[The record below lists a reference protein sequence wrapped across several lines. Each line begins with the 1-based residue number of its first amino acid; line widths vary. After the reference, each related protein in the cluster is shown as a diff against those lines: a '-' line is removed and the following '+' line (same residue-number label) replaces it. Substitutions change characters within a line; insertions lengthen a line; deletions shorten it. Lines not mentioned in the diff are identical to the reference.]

1 MHATADRASRAAE
14 LLTSIP
20 EPEPSRTSSAN
31 ESPAAHSPYIS
42 EPNLDPEEALLEAQE
57 FSKYLLARTLFDTRE
72 YDRCAAVFLP
82 ESMLTSIVDSKADPI
97 LSSPRGK
104 GRARSSGVPESNTS
118 AELPRLSQRSLF
130 LALYAKVMSGEK
142 RRDEDAEMVMG
153 PHDLGSVGNKQ
164 LVVVGRYLNAWFE
177 ERTTPDGEA
186 VGSQGWLEYL

>member
-1 MHATADRASRAAE
+1 MHATADPTSRAAE

-20 EPEPSRTSSAN
+20 EPEPSRAN
-31 ESPAAHSPYIS
+31 ESPASPSPYIS
-42 EPNLDPEEALLEAQE
+42 EPNHDPEEALLETQE
-57 FSKYLLARTLFDTRE
+57 FSKYLLARSLFDTRE

-104 GRARSSGVPESNTS
+104 GRARSSGVPENKAN

>member
-1 MHATADRASRAAE
+1 MHATADQRRAAE

-20 EPEPSRTSSAN
+20 EPEPSGASSAH
-31 ESPAAHSPYIS
+31 EAPASHSPYIS
-42 EPNLDPEEALLEAQE
+42 APNPDPEEALLEAQE
-57 FSKYLLARTLFDTRE
+57 FSKYLLARSLFDTRE

-82 ESMLTSIVDSKADPI
+82 ESMLTSIVDSRADPI
-97 LSSPRGK
+97 LSSPKGK
-104 GRARSSGVPESNTS
+104 GRAKSGSVPESSTNVK
-118 AELPRLSQRSLF
+118 LPRLSQRSLF